1 MISERQLARG
11 FAAKWRE
18 WAPCL
23 NASFLIEVGAPEG
36 TWAQFCRKWDEPLEG
51 SGTQRWNDL
60 IAEIAFGLFSECLVI
75 QRNLEALCS
84 TTRLV
89 ICKRA
94 AGRIAVLRKT
104 QHNLESYLNVSNLG
118 EADELARRLLTY
130 FSNWSGTAE
139 IQPLLPGV
147 GLLNSCH
154 PDLIYGDTLVEI
166 KMGNSGFRSDDIRQ
180 LLIYYALWRDF
191 SPSRKINRLCLVN
204 PRRGISWEFPVE
216 ALIQIISGNSLQDF
230 VQEILDFVSGYGTLG
245 QDEGAFFEPN
255 GLLC

>member
-23 NASFLIEVGAPEG
+23 NASFLIEVGAAEG
-36 TWAQFCRKWDEPLEG
+36 KWARFCRIWDEPLAG
-51 SGTQRWNDL
+51 RGTQRWNDL
-60 IAEIAFGLFSECLVI
+60 IAEIAFGLFSECLVGE
-75 QRNLEALCS
+75 RSLTALCRS
-84 TTRLV
+84 THAI
-89 ICKRA
+89 ICQRA
-94 AGRIAVLRKT
+94 AARIAVMRRT
-104 QHNLESYLNVSNLG
+104 QHNLESQLNDGNLE
-118 EADELARRLLTY
+118 EATALANRLLKH
-130 FSNWSGTAE
+130 FSDWSGAAE

-180 LLIYYALWRDF
+180 LLVYYCLWREC
-191 SPSRKINRLCLVN
+191 SPSRTINRLCLVN

-216 ALIQIISGNSLQDF
+216 TLVQIISGNSVQEF
-230 VQEILDFVSGYGTLG
+230 VQELLDFVSGHDSLD
-245 QDEGAFFEPN
+245 QDEDVFFEPR
-255 GLLC
+255 GSLR